1 MKIFALVVLLLLK
14 STVFLKCTYLLLPAF
29 FLNSDLLFL
38 PQALKTSRQLN
49 IFVNLSP
56 HYPMD
61 HCNENSFT
69 IVEEIKSESLNNRL
83 SVSTDVISLFTNIPL
98 KETIELGI
106 TVLSKQESN
115 FKMSKNIYESCSK
128 LLLVREILCL
138 KASFMI

>member
-1 MKIFALVVLLLLK
+1 
-14 STVFLKCTYLLLPAF
+14 
-29 FLNSDLLFL
+29 
-38 PQALKTSRQLN
+38 
-49 IFVNLSP
+49 
-56 HYPMD
+56 MD

-69 IVEEIKSESLNNRL
+69 IVEEIKSESLNNTL

-98 KETIELGI
+98 KETIELAI